1 MPRDFSSL
9 VQQDPL
15 NVAGIFAP
23 KAFIAPARLHFTAT
37 GGIVGTAY
45 GFPGLGVTLV
55 ATGLYDVIHPPVRFS
70 QLYTTLQVPSGAFV
84 ERSIVRQRTNSW
96 SGVASVQFHAPPGV
110 GTGTLAVPSG
120 NSRAGVIPPS
130 GTILDLLWV
139 GAPTATSGIT
149 PF

>member
-1 MPRDFSSL
+1 MARDFSSL

-15 NVAGIFAP
+15 NVGGIFAP
-23 KAFIAPARLHFTAT
+23 KAFVAPARLHFTAT

-55 ATGLYDVIHPPVRFS
+55 ATGLYDVIHPPVRFA
-70 QLYTTLQVPSGAFV
+70 QLYTTLQTPSGAFV
-84 ERSIVRQRTNSW
+84 DRAIVRQRTNAW
-96 SGVASVQFHAPPGV
+96 SGIASVQFSVPGNSP
-110 GTGTLAVPSG
+110 TGVAAPSG
-120 NSRAGVIPPS
+120 GSRQAVIPPS

-139 GAPTATSGIT
+139 GSPTSNSGIT

>member
-23 KAFIAPARLHFTAT
+23 KAFIAPARIHFTAT

-55 ATGLYDVIHPPVRFS
+55 ATGLYDIIHPPVRFA
-70 QLYTTLQVPSGAFV
+70 QLHTTLSVPSGRYV
-84 ERSIVRQRTNSW
+84 ERTILRERTNAW
-96 SGVASVQFHAPPGV
+96 SGVAAVQFFAPGNSPTGV
-110 GTGTLAVPSG
+110 AAPSG
-120 NSRAGVIPPS
+120 GSRQTVIPPS

-139 GAPTATSGIT
+139 GAPTSTSGIT